1 MGAPRLHELSSTVRL
16 AAPLAEVFAFFVDAR
31 NLELLTPGWLR
42 FQVSATPPPA
52 MAAGTRIDY
61 RLRLHGV
68 PVRWQSEIT
77 AWEPPFRF
85 VDEQRRGP
93 YRVWIHEHRFAV
105 ERRTDGSEVV
115 VASDKV
121 DYAVPGGR
129 LANRLLVAGD
139 LRRIFAYRAERLA
152 ERFGSV
158 DGSGPDDSPRAG

>member
-1 MGAPRLHELSSTVRL
+1 MHEVRSSVRL
-16 AAPLAEVFAFFVDAR
+16 AAPLQDVFAFFADAR
-31 NLELLTPGWLR
+31 NLEVLTPEWLR
-42 FQVSATPPPA
+42 FQVMTEPPPA
-52 MAAGTRIDY
+52 MAAGIRIDY

-105 ERRTDGSEVV
+105 ERSTDGTEVV

-121 DYAVPGGR
+121 HYAAPGGR
-129 LANRLLVAGD
+129 LVNRLLVAGD
-139 LRRIFAYRAERLA
+139 LRRIFAYRSDRLC
-152 ERFGSV
+152 ERFGAA
-158 DGSGPDDSPRAG
+158 DDSGAVAG